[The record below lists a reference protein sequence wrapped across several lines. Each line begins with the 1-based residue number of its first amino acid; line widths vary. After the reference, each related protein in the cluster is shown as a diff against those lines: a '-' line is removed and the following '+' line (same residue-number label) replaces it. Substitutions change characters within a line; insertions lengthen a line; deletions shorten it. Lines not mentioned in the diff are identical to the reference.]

1 MPQPDNLGDT
11 LAAAAVAGVIS
22 PEQAEAL
29 LAFAQA
35 RTREPSPTATS
46 ERASPN
52 FAADLSGDGE
62 TLHFVRGMHDI
73 FMSIGI
79 VMLLTGTSL
88 IASSIGALVLS
99 AALSEYLVRRRRLVL
114 PSIVL
119 AVAVVY
125 FASRSFGLISWWGGI
140 PGLGLAFLAA
150 CIFYY
155 RYRLPFAL
163 MLIAAS
169 ALGLAV
175 TLLNFLFPDLI
186 ESHRPAL
193 ILGLGLATF
202 AFAMSQ
208 DIRDP
213 QRKSLLADNAFWLH
227 LLAAPLMVHGLMSLL
242 ITGGMYDF
250 KSVADAGIVIG
261 IVILIGLI
269 AVAIDRRAMLVS
281 GLAYIGFA
289 LGMIVRQTEISAISA
304 TALTL
309 ILLGAAIV
317 ALGSGWRY
325 ARKALLT
332 IMPRRLTLLLP
343 PSGL

>member
-11 LAAAAVAGVIS
+11 LAAAAIAGVIS

-29 LAFAQA
+29 LVFAEA
-35 RTREPSPTATS
+35 RAIGDGPVAAS
-46 ERASPN
+46 EKTSPN
-52 FAADLSGDGE
+52 LTADLNGDGE

-119 AVAVVY
+119 AIAVVY
-125 FASRSFGLISWWGGI
+125 FASQSFGLISLWGGI
-140 PGLGLAFLAA
+140 PSLVFTFLAA
-150 CIFYY
+150 CTFYY

-186 ESHRPAL
+186 ETHRPAL

-250 KSVADAGIVIG
+250 ESVTDAGIVIG
-261 IVILIGLI
+261 IVSLLGLV

-281 GLAYIGFA
+281 GLAYVGFA

-325 ARKALLT
+325 ARKALLA
-332 IMPRRLTLLLP
+332 IMPRPLTQFLP